1 MLVGFS
7 LSAQPVA
14 LFMERAHLSQ
24 MLNHFVMC
32 VVLVAVSLGVS
43 VPAFAQSPPAA
54 APAVTAADVRFM
66 REMIGHHR
74 QAVDMT
80 ALVAARTR
88 RPQLRLLAERIAVSQ
103 ADELALMRQWLR
115 KHGAAGDTAVSQDM
129 SGHEGHDVT
138 MMSATAMMPGMLSA
152 KAMTTLRAARGAR
165 FDRLFLDGMIRHHGG
180 ALTMVE
186 QLLATAG
193 AAQESS
199 INRFVTDVDADQ
211 RAEIARMR
219 RMLNTP

>member
-1 MLVGFS
+1 
-7 LSAQPVA
+7 
-14 LFMERAHLSQ
+14 
-24 MLNHFVMC
+24 MLNHFVVC
-32 VVLVAVSLGVS
+32 LVLLAVSPRAG
-43 VPAFAQSPPAA
+43 VPALAQSAPAA

-74 QAVDMT
+74 QAVEMT
-80 ALVAARTR
+80 AMVPARTR
-88 RPQLRLLAERIAVSQ
+88 RPQLRVLAERIAVSQ
-103 ADELALMRQWLR
+103 ADELALMRQWLHT
-115 KHGAAGDTAVSQDM
+115 HGAAGDTTVLQHM
-129 SGHEGHDVT
+129 SGHADHEMST
-138 MMSATAMMPGMLSA
+138 ISATAMMPGMLSA

-165 FDRLFLDGMIRHHGG
+165 FDRLFLEGMIRHHGG

-186 QLLATAG
+186 QLLGTAG